1 MPFLANGLRDVC
13 KGEFLLETVPVTIK
27 KLEKLLKTPCAI
39 SDSSLV

>member
-13 KGEFLLETVPVTIK
+13 KGEFLLETVLVTNE
-27 KLEKLLKTPCAI
+27 KLEKLLKIPCAI